1 MDRWG
6 APAKAT
12 RTSSG
17 TPMTSP
23 LAPRLTLRSASTL
36 IAALLLSRSNKLGQR
51 LSTRPVNE
59 EGAVVFPQFNDM
71 ARSSL
76 KSAMLI
82 RGAPRAA
89 RESGCHSELDGTNC
103 IYELTRSDLDHD
115 VLLAVD
121 HANVLLA

>member
-71 ARSSL
+71 ARSS
-76 KSAMLI
+76 
-82 RGAPRAA
+82 
-89 RESGCHSELDGTNC
+89 
-103 IYELTRSDLDHD
+103 
-115 VLLAVD
+115 
-121 HANVLLA
+121 